1 MTYYV
6 YIVYKSYL
14 KKYNLFLI
22 LLSYSKW
29 SICEMSVKLINF
41 ERLAEKRVNEAIK
54 KIRLIGNLA
63 NKANYNYTER
73 HSRRILEALEVELKN
88 VKSKF
93 KDEKFKGKVF
103 TFDFKE

>member
-1 MTYYV
+1 
-6 YIVYKSYL
+6 
-14 KKYNLFLI
+14 
-22 LLSYSKW
+22 
-29 SICEMSVKLINF
+29 MSVKLINF